1 MTCMGKAARAIV
13 VENNRLLIMR
23 RLKGGNQYY
32 TLVGGQLKE
41 GESLEAGLAREVNE
55 ETGLE
60 VADARLVYTEMHP
73 EPYNEQYIY
82 LCTLK
87 PHAPTLRIGEYSEEY
102 ALEQHS
108 MGGNVHTPLWI
119 DIGSFK
125 HLAFRTPRLQEAI
138 QLALKKGF
146 PKNTVNL

>member
-1 MTCMGKAARAIV
+1 MGKAARAIV
-13 VENNRLLIMR
+13 IENNKLLIMR

-41 GESLEAGLAREVNE
+41 GESFESGLSREVFE

-60 VADARLVYTEMHP
+60 VAESRLVYTEMHP

-87 PHAPTLRIGEYSEEY
+87 QHGPTLKIQEYSDENQL
-102 ALEQHS
+102 ANHS
-108 MGGNVHTPLWI
+108 MQSNIHTPMWI
-119 DIGSFK
+119 DVGSFQ

>member
-1 MTCMGKAARAIV
+1 MGKAARAIV
-13 VENNRLLIMR
+13 IENNRMLIMR

-41 GESLEAGLAREVNE
+41 GESIEAGLAREVYE

-73 EPYNEQYIY
+73 EPYNEQYIF
-82 LCTLK
+82 LCTLQ
-87 PHAPTLRIGEYSEEY
+87 PHGPTLRIQEYSDENQL
-102 ALEQHS
+102 ANHS
-108 MGGNVHTPLWI
+108 MQSNVHTPLWV
-119 DIGSFK
+119 DIGSFR

-146 PKNTVNL
+146 PKNTINL